1 MNMKLKTLSMAL
13 LAMLG
18 IQSVA
23 ALEVDREVMPRVTV
37 GGRLI
42 ATPSAGKS
50 EGFAAT
56 DDEEHS
62 AVDISD
68 SSLLLR
74 FDKRLY
80 DGGVAGAFVGFTKP
94 DADSDLDDDIYFHQ
108 LNAFF
113 WNKDFEAVLGRT
125 RLPNTLI
132 EFPTLRDDDLLSYTH
147 VQNLTSF
154 AENDQY
160 QIYGDVVSLGW
171 HINPT
176 LTLSGWVGTRT
187 ETDATGDKLGEF
199 NVNSAGFG
207 LVYAQPEE
215 LAYLKR
221 LRRAGIL
228 IDYQDVDDVTGDDS
242 SYSAIA
248 GAEWNLNN
256 DPTRNWSTAVQ
267 AIYNDGLDGA
277 TLAGPN
283 GLRRTESWSAAGS
296 VRLTNR
302 PKLLTRWQ
310 AGVTAAYKDY
320 DEANAS
326 QFSIIPS
333 FVYRLGSGVDLVS
346 QVAYTNLDDGLA
358 AVTGYDRDYSIMAGL
373 SFSFDM
379 KFNDTIGERTSILDT
394 EHSYIR
400 R

>member
-1 MNMKLKTLSMAL
+1 MYRKLTTLSAAL

-18 IQSVA
+18 IQTA
-23 ALEVDREVMPRVTV
+23 EALEVDREVMPRVTI

-42 ATPSAGKS
+42 ATPEVGER
-50 EGFAAT
+50 EGFGGA
-56 DDEEHS
+56 DDEES
-62 AVDISD
+62 NAIDISD

-80 DGGVAGAFVGFTKP
+80 DGGVAGAVVGFTKP

-113 WNKDFEAVLGRT
+113 WNKDFEVVLGRT
-125 RLPNTLI
+125 NLPNTVI
-132 EFPTLRDDDLLSYTH
+132 EFPTMRDDDLMTYTH
-147 VQNLTSF
+147 TLNASSF

-160 QIYGDVVSLGW
+160 QMYGDVFSFGW

-176 LTLSGWVGTRT
+176 LTASAWAGTRT
-187 ETDATGDKLGEF
+187 ETDPAGDRLGEF
-199 NVNSAGFG
+199 NMNSAGLS
-207 LVYAQPEE
+207 LVYQQPEE

-221 LRRAGIL
+221 LRHAGIL
-228 IDYQDVDDVTGDDS
+228 IDYQDIDNVSGDDGT
-242 SYSAIA
+242 YAVIA

-256 DPTRNWSTAVQ
+256 NPTRNWSAAAQ
-267 AIYNDGLDGA
+267 GIYNDGFEGA
-277 TLAGPN
+277 TLAGAN
-283 GLRRTESWSAAGS
+283 GLRRTESWSAVGS

-310 AGVTAAYKDY
+310 AAVTAAYKDY
-320 DEANAS
+320 DESDAS
-326 QFSIIPS
+326 QYSIVPS
-333 FVYRLGSGVDLVS
+333 FAYRLGSGVDLVG
-346 QVAYTNLDDGLA
+346 QATYTRLDDGLA
-358 AVTGYDRDYSIMAGL
+358 AVTGYDREYGIMAGL

-379 KFNDTIGERTSILDT
+379 GFNDTIGERTSILDT
-394 EHSYIR
+394 EHTYIR